1 MACEDAREL
10 LGGYLDDELDMATS
24 LEFRRH
30 LRECPE
36 CSAQQQRQEAL
47 RNALRTSDLSFR
59 APAGLEQR
67 IRNAVRKNQSGP
79 AISSRA
85 PAWPRAAVWV
95 AMAASL
101 LIAALLVWRF
111 GTSQPG
117 NNDLVA
123 EVVLTAPCAI
133 AHGRSPYRCGVDRQ
147 PYGQAVV
154 QRQARLFSSGSGS
167 GGAGFSTAGG
177 RLEYVN
183 RPVAALVYRRRQHVI
198 NVFVW
203 PASNDARAV
212 SESSLTRQGYNL
224 LHWSGFGDGILG
236 GVGSEHARVETVR
249 SVIAAAV
256 DPMAPRMME

>member
-67 IRNAVRKNQSGP
+67 IRNAVRKHESGP

-123 EVVLTAPCAI
+123 EVVLTD
-133 AHGRSPYRCGVDRQ
+133 HVRSLMADHLTDVASTDNHTVKPWFNGKLD
-147 PYGQAVV
+147 
-154 QRQARLFSSGSGS
+154 FSPPVRDL
-167 GGAGFSTAGG
+167 AAQGFPLIGG
-177 RLEYVN
+177 RLDYVN
-183 RPVAALVYRRRQHVI
+183 RPVAALAYRRRQHVI

-203 PASNDARAV
+203 PASKDARAV
-212 SESSLTRQGYNL
+212 SQSSLTRQGYNL
-224 LHWSGFGDGILG
+224 LHWSGFGM
-236 GVGSEHARVETVR
+236 EYW
-249 SVIAAAV
+249 AASDLNMPELKQFV
-256 DPMAPRMME
+256 QLLQQQ